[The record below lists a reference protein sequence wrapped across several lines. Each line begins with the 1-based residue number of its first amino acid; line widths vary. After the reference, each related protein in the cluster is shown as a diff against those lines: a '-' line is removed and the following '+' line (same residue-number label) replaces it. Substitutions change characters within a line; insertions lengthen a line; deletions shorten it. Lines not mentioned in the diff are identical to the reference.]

1 MRAGAILKP
10 TILRMKHRK
19 KLLITFAIIFLIL
32 AGVAL
37 YTYVAYQKVTAI
49 RNLDVTLT
57 DISAGEFTWTSFT
70 LGIALNVYN
79 PNDID
84 VKVGKFTARAFANN
98 IKVAE
103 IRLPEPVP
111 IAKHTSVQ
119 KIFNLKINYLDAG
132 AVLLQAIKDKHV
144 AWRVQGE
151 YDVQLPLGLTYPF
164 TFDVQRIW
172 NPNSS

>member
-1 MRAGAILKP
+1 
-10 TILRMKHRK
+10 MKHKQRK
-19 KLLITFAIIFLIL
+19 TLLIVSAIICLIL
-32 AGVAL
+32 AGIAL

-49 RNLDVTLT
+49 RNLDVTLLE
-57 DISAGEFTWTSFT
+57 ISAGEFTWTSFT

-84 VKVGKFTARAFANN
+84 VKVGNFTARAFANN

-103 IRLPEPVP
+103 VRLPEPVP
-111 IAKHTSVQ
+111 IAKHTAVQ

-132 AVLLQAIKDKHV
+132 AVILQAIKDKHV
-144 AWRVQGE
+144 TWRVQGE

-172 NPNSS
+172 NPSSS

>member
-1 MRAGAILKP
+1 MKH
-10 TILRMKHRK
+10 KHRK
-19 KLLITFAIIFLIL
+19 TLLIVFAIICLIL
-32 AGVAL
+32 AGIAL

-49 RNLDVTLT
+49 KNLDVTLLE
-57 DISAGEFTWTSFT
+57 ISAGEFTWTSFT

-84 VKVGKFTARAFANN
+84 VKVGNFTARAFANN
-98 IKVAE
+98 IQVASVQ
-103 IRLPEPVP
+103 LPEPVP
-111 IAKHTSVQ
+111 IAKHTAVQ

-132 AVLLQAIKDKHV
+132 AVLLQAIKDKQV
-144 AWRVQGE
+144 FWRVQGE

-164 TFDVQRIW
+164 TFDVQRAW